1 MNPEATCVP
10 HRRLLLAALAV
21 ALAVAQLLLAPCAMA
36 FATGPAEDCEHCATG
51 DDPCLGTVPA
61 PAEADAAPVPGRA
74 RAPDGPLPAV
84 SPAPSWHLLLAGPGL
99 PADDARPPALPIHG
113 GERPLLL
120 RLVRFLI

>member
-1 MNPEATCVP
+1 VNPEATCVP

-61 PAEADAAPVPGRA
+61 PA
-74 RAPDGPLPAV
+74 
-84 SPAPSWHLLLAGPGL
+84 
-99 PADDARPPALPIHG
+99 DARPVLAPAPRRPRPPGRRCPPAGASDPRRWAPTPAPAGALPD
-113 GERPLLL
+113 L
-120 RLVRFLI
+120 